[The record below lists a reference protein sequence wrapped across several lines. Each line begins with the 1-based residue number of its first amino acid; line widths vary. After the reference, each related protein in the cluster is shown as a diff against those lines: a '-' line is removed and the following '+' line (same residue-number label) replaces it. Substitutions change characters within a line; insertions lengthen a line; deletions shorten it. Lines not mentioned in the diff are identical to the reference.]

1 MKEPSKAKVKLM
13 MARIV
18 MIYLWRVEEQYKGK
32 KVPENLV
39 RNPFLNK
46 KIISFC
52 QFLVEISL
60 DHGHSDSR

>member
-39 RNPFLNK
+39 RN
-46 KIISFC
+46 
-52 QFLVEISL
+52 LVLIKRL
-60 DHGHSDSR
+60 LAAANF

>member
-18 MIYLWRVEEQYKGK
+18 MIYLSWRVEEQYKGK

-39 RNPFLNK
+39 RN
-46 KIISFC
+46 
-52 QFLVEISL
+52 SL
-60 DHGHSDSR
+60 S

>member
-39 RNPFLNK
+39 RNPCLK
-46 KIISFC
+46 EIISFC